1 MGVLRLRLGN
11 EVLMAC
17 RGFGWPLK
25 KAENKVTDKGEI
37 IDFLQFAEEK
47 VAA

>member
-17 RGFGWPLK
+17 RGFGGPLK
-25 KAENKVTDKGEI
+25 KTENKVTDKGEKTN
-37 IDFLQFAEEK
+37 FSQFAEMK